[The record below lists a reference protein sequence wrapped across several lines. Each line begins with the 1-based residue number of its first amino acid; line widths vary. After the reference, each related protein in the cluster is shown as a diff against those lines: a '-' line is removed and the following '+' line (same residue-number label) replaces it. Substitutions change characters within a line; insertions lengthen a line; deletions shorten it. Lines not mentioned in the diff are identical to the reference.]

1 MLNSIFNMGF
11 IISDTQWL
19 VSPVMSANTEAEWY
33 FRHAFVVGD
42 LYMRFF
48 YRSLA
53 SAKHLLK

>member
-1 MLNSIFNMGF
+1 MGF